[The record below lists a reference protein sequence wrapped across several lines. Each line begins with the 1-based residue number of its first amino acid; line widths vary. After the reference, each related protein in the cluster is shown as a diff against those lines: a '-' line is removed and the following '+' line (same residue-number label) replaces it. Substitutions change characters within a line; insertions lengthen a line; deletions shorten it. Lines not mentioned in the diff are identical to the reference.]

1 MTEIPHL
8 LVHEHQDSVGVIV
21 IEGLEAGTDMLVC
34 VTHNDPA
41 ESAKGNSIFRLKVGT
56 SAPIGHKIALKDLKK
71 GDTVFK
77 YGEDIGIITADV
89 KKGDHVHTH
98 NCKTKR
104 W

>member
-1 MTEIPHL
+1 MSEIPHL
-8 LVHEHQDSVGVIV
+8 LVHDHQDSVGVVV

-34 VTHNDPA
+34 VTHD
-41 ESAKGNSIFRLKVGT
+41 NSTFRLAAGEA
-56 SAPIGHKIALKDLKK
+56 APIGHKIALKALNK

-77 YGEDIGIITADV
+77 YGEDIGVMTADV
-89 KKGDHVHTH
+89 KKGDHLHTQ

>member
-1 MTEIPHL
+1 MSEIPHL
-8 LVHEHQDSVGVIV
+8 LVHDHEDSVGVVV
-21 IEGLEAGTDMLVC
+21 IEGLTANTDMLVC
-34 VTHNDPA
+34 VTHD
-41 ESAKGNSIFRLKVGT
+41 NSTFRLT
-56 SAPIGHKIALKDLKK
+56 SGEDAPIGHKIALKDMNK

-89 KKGDHVHTH
+89 KKGNHLHIQ

>member
-8 LVHEHQDSVGVIV
+8 LVHDHEDSVGVVV
-21 IEGLEAGTDMLVC
+21 IEGLMANTDMLVC
-34 VTHNDPA
+34 VTHD
-41 ESAKGNSIFRLKVGT
+41 NSTFRLTCSEDV
-56 SAPIGHKIALKDLKK
+56 PIGHKVALKDMNQ

-77 YGEDIGIITADV
+77 YGEDIGIMKADV
-89 KKGDHVHTH
+89 KKGEHLHIQ